1 MSNKLIADVFLEA
14 ARALE
19 TGSFLTK
26 PKIGLTTFGSEHGQE
41 MMIEAAN
48 LAKSDLFDVVL
59 IGDPGE
65 SEFETVVVSDD
76 KEGHKKMEEMLD
88 SGQLDAC
95 VTMHYDF
102 PIGVSTVG
110 RVVTPARGKELILA
124 TTTGTSAL
132 NRVEAMVKNTVAGIA
147 VAKSLNI
154 KEPKVGILN
163 IDGAKQTEQILK
175 KMRDNSYPI
184 AFAESMRADGGIA
197 MRGNDLLQASCDVMV
212 TDSLTGNLLMKLFSS
227 YTTGGDYEATGF
239 GYGPGVGEG
248 YERKVFIISRAS
260 GAPVVANALKYAYDI
275 VKGDLSK
282 KAKEEYGFA
291 QKSNMMD
298 LIRQV
303 TDKKSESKGEEVVAP
318 PKEVVT
324 GAIAGVD
331 VLDLDDALKHLWKQG
346 IYAESGMG
354 CTGPIVMVK
363 ESNVDK
369 AIELLKQ
376 GNFVA
381 D

>member
-1 MSNKLIADVFLEA
+1 MSKKLIADVFLEA
-14 ARALE
+14 AKALE
-19 TGSFLTK
+19 TGSFLSK

-41 MMIEAAN
+41 MMIQAAN
-48 LAKSDLFDVVL
+48 LAKSDLFDIVL

-65 SEFETVVVSDD
+65 SEFETIVVADD
-76 KEGHKKMEEMLD
+76 KEGHKKMEELLD
-88 SGQLDAC
+88 RGELDAC

-110 RVVTPARGKELILA
+110 RVVTPARGRELILA

-175 KMRDNSYPI
+175 KMRDNGYPVS
-184 AFAESMRADGGIA
+184 FAESMRADGGVA

-227 YTTGGDYEATGF
+227 YTTGGDYEAMGY

-248 YERKVFIISRAS
+248 YGRKVFIISRAS

-275 VKGDLSK
+275 VKGNLEK
-282 KAKEEYGFA
+282 HAKEEYSLAGKA
-291 QKSNMMD
+291 NMMD

-303 TDKKSESKGEEVVAP
+303 TDKKSENKGEEVTAP

-331 VLDLDDALKHLWKQG
+331 VLDLDDALKHLWKHG

-369 AIELLKQ
+369 SIELLKE

>member
-1 MSNKLIADVFLEA
+1 MSKKLIADVFLEA
-14 ARALE
+14 AKALE
-19 TGSFLTK
+19 TGSFLSK

-41 MMIEAAN
+41 MMIQAAN
-48 LAKSDLFDVVL
+48 LAKSDLFDIVL

-65 SEFETVVVSDD
+65 SEFETIVVADD
-76 KEGHKKMEEMLD
+76 KEGHKKMEELLD
-88 SGQLDAC
+88 SRELDAC
-95 VTMHYDF
+95 ITMHYDF

-110 RVVTPARGKELILA
+110 RVVTPARGRELILA

-132 NRVEAMVKNTVAGIA
+132 NRVEAMVKNTIAGIA

-175 KMRDNSYPI
+175 KMRDNGYPVS
-184 AFAESMRADGGIA
+184 FAESMRADGGVA

-227 YTTGGDYEATGF
+227 YTTGGDYEAMGY

-248 YERKVFIISRAS
+248 YGRKVFIISRAS

-275 VKGDLSK
+275 VKGNLEQH
-282 KAKEEYGFA
+282 AKEEYSLAGKA
-291 QKSNMMD
+291 NMMD

-303 TDKKSESKGEEVVAP
+303 TDKKSENKGEEVTAP

-331 VLDLDDALKHLWKQG
+331 VLDLDDALKHLWKHG

-369 AIELLKQ
+369 SIELLKE

>member
-1 MSNKLIADVFLEA
+1 MSKKLIADVFLEA
-14 ARALE
+14 AKALE
-19 TGSFLTK
+19 TGSFLSK

-41 MMIEAAN
+41 MMIQAAN
-48 LAKSDLFDVVL
+48 LAKSDLFDIVL

-65 SEFETVVVSDD
+65 SEFETIVVADD
-76 KEGHKKMEEMLD
+76 KEGHKEMEELLD
-88 SGQLDAC
+88 SGELDAC

-110 RVVTPARGKELILA
+110 RVVTPARGRELILA

-175 KMRDNSYPI
+175 KMRDNGYPVS
-184 AFAESMRADGGIA
+184 FAESMRADGGVA

-227 YTTGGDYEATGF
+227 YTTGGDYEAMGY

-248 YERKVFIISRAS
+248 YGRKVFIISRAS

-275 VKGDLSK
+275 VKGNLEK
-282 KAKEEYGFA
+282 HAKEEYSLAGKA
-291 QKSNMMD
+291 NMMD

-303 TDKKSESKGEEVVAP
+303 TDKKSENKGEEVTAP

-331 VLDLDDALKHLWKQG
+331 VLDLDDALKHLWKHG

-369 AIELLKQ
+369 SIELLKE

>member
-1 MSNKLIADVFLEA
+1 MSKKLIADVFLEA
-14 ARALE
+14 AKALE
-19 TGSFLTK
+19 TGSFLSK

-41 MMIEAAN
+41 MMIQAAN
-48 LAKSDLFDVVL
+48 LAKSDLFDIVL

-65 SEFETVVVSDD
+65 SEFETIVVADD
-76 KEGHKKMEEMLD
+76 KEGHKKMEELLD
-88 SGQLDAC
+88 SGELDAC

-110 RVVTPARGKELILA
+110 RVVTPARGRELILA

-175 KMRDNSYPI
+175 KMRDNGYPVF
-184 AFAESMRADGGIA
+184 FAESMRADGGVA

-227 YTTGGDYEATGF
+227 YTTGGDYEAMGY

-248 YERKVFIISRAS
+248 YGRKVFIISRAS

-275 VKGDLSK
+275 VKGNLEK
-282 KAKEEYGFA
+282 HAKEEYSLAGKA
-291 QKSNMMD
+291 NMMD

-303 TDKKSESKGEEVVAP
+303 TDKKSENKGEEVTAP

-331 VLDLDDALKHLWKQG
+331 VLDLDDALKHLWKHG

-369 AIELLKQ
+369 SIELLKE